1 MAPVVTYTLLAA
13 CGAVFVGS
21 FVLDRKK
28 LRARWPRVHH
38 LATALQILAFVAAY
52 FVLRP
57 GRGDDG
63 RARIADST
71 AHHAPILLDVYS
83 NY

>member
-1 MAPVVTYTLLAA
+1 MAPIVTYSLLGL

-21 FVLDRKK
+21 FFLDGKGMRVK
-28 LRARWPRVHH
+28 WPRVRAF
-38 LATALQILAFVAAY
+38 ATALQVLAIVAAY

-63 RARIADST
+63 HARIADST